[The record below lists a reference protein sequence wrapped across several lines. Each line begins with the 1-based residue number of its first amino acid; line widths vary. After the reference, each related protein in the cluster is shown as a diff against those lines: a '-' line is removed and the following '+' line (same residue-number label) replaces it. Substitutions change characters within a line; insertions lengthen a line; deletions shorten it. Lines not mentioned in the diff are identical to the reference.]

1 MQKHFALSP
10 AVHLFPGRWL
20 DLTLMSFLQIGADGS
35 VNVSHLPARPHVT
48 AGCGGF
54 IDITS
59 HAKRIIFSGFFNAGA
74 QLQLE
79 EGQLRI
85 IKEGKAKN
93 WYRTSPT

>member
-10 AVHLFPGRWL
+10 AVHLFRGGGF